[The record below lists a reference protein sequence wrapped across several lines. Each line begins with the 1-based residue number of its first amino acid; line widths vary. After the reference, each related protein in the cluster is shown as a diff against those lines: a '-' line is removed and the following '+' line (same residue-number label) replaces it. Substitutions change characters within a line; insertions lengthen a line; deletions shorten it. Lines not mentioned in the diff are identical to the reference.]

1 MPEIT
6 LLQPTVLL
14 GVIQELQ
21 FPDTFRGTALLK
33 SGGTEPNPWP
43 VAEWDVVA
51 SNKEIA
57 APNVPNTE
65 AKIVPRL
72 GVGKRTASLMYLR
85 EKKIF
90 KATTLHW
97 LRTPGQLA
105 QKNAED
111 AVMREI
117 KDLDRRFAAFVEFT
131 FWQMVTGTLTLNY
144 PDVKATVNYGM
155 AGTHLPTVG
164 DAWTDHANADIIGD
178 VGAWKALVNQD
189 GAGAVLERALLNSV
203 TMADVFANEAIHA
216 LFSDRMRDQYLSSGG
231 VQGLLGLTWET
242 YDATYVDSVG
252 STVKYIPDESVFCYS
267 MGPERPWF
275 LMEGPSAD
283 HEAPSGHIGKFAKS
297 WIEPDPS
304 ARQYLEEYHFLPI
317 LERPDQLIYAD
328 VS

>member
-21 FPDTFRGTALLK
+21 FPDTFRGTSLLR

-57 APNVPNTE
+57 SPNVPNTE

-105 QKNAED
+105 QKSAEE

-117 KDLDRRFAAFVEFT
+117 KDLDRRFAAFVEFS

-144 PDVKATVNYGM
+144 PDVKATVSYGM
-155 AGTHLPTVG
+155 AGSHLATVST
-164 DAWTDHANADIIGD
+164 AWSSAGSDIIGD
-178 VGAWKALVNQD
+178 VQAWKLLVNQD
-189 GAGAVLERALLNSV
+189 GAGAVLDKAVVNSTTMGYLPLN
-203 TMADVFANEAIHA
+203 TAIST
-216 LFSDRMRDQYLSSGG
+216 LFTDRMKDAYLSTGG
-231 VQGLLGLTWET
+231 IQGLLGIAWES
-242 YDATYVDSVG
+242 YDATYVNSLG
-252 STVKYIPDESVFCYS
+252 ATVKYVPDDRVFAYS
-267 MGPERPWF
+267 MGPERPWY

>member
-6 LLQPTVLL
+6 LLNPTVLL

-21 FPDTFRGTALLK
+21 FPDTFAGTALLRG
-33 SGGTEPNPWP
+33 GGTEPNPWP

-57 APNVPNTE
+57 SPNTPNVE

-72 GVGKRTASLMYLR
+72 GVGKRTASMVYLR

-90 KATTLHW
+90 RATTLHW
-97 LRTPGQLA
+97 LREPGSLA
-105 QKNAED
+105 TKNAEQ

-117 KDLDRRFAAFVEFT
+117 ADLDRRFAAFVEFC
-131 FWQMVTGTLTLNY
+131 FWSMAAGTLTLAFA
-144 PDVKATVNYGM
+144 DVKATVDYGV
-155 AGTHLPTVG
+155 AATHTPTVTT
-164 DAWTDHANADIIGD
+164 AWATIATADVIGD
-178 VGAWKALVNQD
+178 VMAWKRLINED
-189 GAGAVLERALLNSV
+189 GAGAVAGDVFLNSV
-203 TMADVFANEAIHA
+203 TMETVANNAAIIA
-216 LFSDRMRDQYLSSGG
+216 LFSDRMKDAYLSTGSIS
-231 VQGLLGLTWET
+231 GLLALNWKT
-242 YDATYVDSVG
+242 YDSSYVNSSG
-252 STVKYIPDESVFCYS
+252 STVKYIPDARVFMFAS
-267 MGPERPWF
+267 NPERPWF

-283 HEAPSGHIGKFAKS
+283 HEAPAGHIGKYAKS

-317 LERPDQLIYAD
+317 LERPDQIIWAD